1 MDARKSAKCL
11 RFSPSSLGT
20 RSKKIFY
27 RPSHTFP
34 FKQQATKMV
43 RLDENKPLQNAFKHI

>member
-34 FKQQATKMV
+34 FKQQAIKMV